1 MSDATTGVMPSE
13 VEASPAETTRARRR
27 EGDPST
33 SLGMTP
39 LDVTRVRA
47 DFPILSRTVRGK
59 RLVYLDNAA
68 TTQKPRQVIDRI
80 VRYYTEE
87 NSNVHRGVH
96 YLSELA
102 TMEYENARGVVQ
114 RFINAASEKEIVF
127 TRGTTE
133 SINLVMQT
141 WGRTNVGEGDEIL
154 ITAIEHHSNIVP
166 WQMLAQEKGAAV
178 RVIPVNDEGEVLLE
192 EFERM
197 LNPRVKLVAI
207 GHASNALGTINPI
220 RHVVASAHAN
230 GSLVLVDGA
239 QGVPHLK
246 VDVRDLGCDFYAFS
260 GHKVYGPTGIGVLW
274 GRESLL
280 EAMPPWQGGGDMILS
295 VSYEKT
301 TYNALPYKF
310 EAGTPNIAGVIGLAA
325 ALDYVSSIGLER
337 IAAHEHDLQVYASM
351 RLREIEGM
359 RLIGTA
365 RDKAAVVS
373 FVLEGVHP
381 HDIGTIL
388 DQEGVAIRT
397 GHHCAQPLMMRFN
410 VPATGRASFGMY
422 NTREEADALVDA
434 LHKVIEVFR

>member
-1 MSDATTGVMPSE
+1 MSAIEQSV
-13 VEASPAETTRARRR
+13 AY
-27 EGDPST
+27 
-33 SLGMTP
+33 
-39 LDVTRVRA
+39 DVAKIRG
-47 DFPILSRTVRGK
+47 DFPILSREVRGK

-68 TTQKPRQVIDRI
+68 TTQKPRQVIDRL

-102 TMEYENARGVVQ
+102 TMHYENARGVVQ
-114 RFINAASEKEIVF
+114 RFIHAWSEKEIVF

-141 WGRTNVGEGDEIL
+141 WGRTNVREGDEIL
-154 ITAIEHHSNIVP
+154 ISAIEHHSNIVP
-166 WQMLAQEKGAAV
+166 WQMLAQEKGASV
-178 RVIPVNDEGEVLLE
+178 RVIPVNDAGEILVDE
-192 EFERM
+192 YERM
-197 LNPRVKLVAI
+197 LNPRVKIVAI
-207 GHASNALGTINPI
+207 GHASNALGTINPVKRI
-220 RHVVASAHAN
+220 VASAHAN

-239 QGVPHLK
+239 QGAPHLPI
-246 VDVRDLGCDFYAFS
+246 DVQDLGCDFYAFS

-274 GRESLL
+274 GREALL

-310 EAGTPNIAGVIGLAA
+310 EAGTPNIEGVIGLAS
-325 ALDYVSSIGLER
+325 ALDYVSAIGLEA
-337 IAAHEHDLQVYASM
+337 ISEYELDLQQYATR
-351 RLREIEGM
+351 RLLELPGI

-365 RDKAAVVS
+365 KHKAAVVS

-397 GHHCAQPLMMRFN
+397 GHHCAQPLMLRFN
-410 VPATGRASFGMY
+410 VPATGRASFGLY
-422 NTREEADALVDA
+422 NTREEADALVA
-434 LHKVIEVFR
+434 GLHKVIEVFR